1 VCDEDEGSDDELMMS
16 DNEAKRGQF
25 EILPDNPLSS
35 SGLPSIKHVASS
47 PTSSTKHVAS
57 SLTPSTKHVSS
68 SRTPGT
74 KHNSSVS
81 DKTVEL
87 PAPLPSSF
95 SASAKTTDPHI
106 GVACWVTTVN
116 EEKEVRK
123 SGDYKAVYPQWP
135 GYLAKIQNIH
145 DTKEVIL
152 QPKEKEEANADKS
165 ICDYCGEK
173 LILS

>member
-1 VCDEDEGSDDELMMS
+1 
-16 DNEAKRGQF
+16 
-25 EILPDNPLSS
+25 
-35 SGLPSIKHVASS
+35 
-47 PTSSTKHVAS
+47 
-57 SLTPSTKHVSS
+57 
-68 SRTPGT
+68 
-74 KHNSSVS
+74 
-81 DKTVEL
+81 
-87 PAPLPSSF
+87 
-95 SASAKTTDPHI
+95 
-106 GVACWVTTVN
+106 VN